1 MRSDAQKKAFM
12 SASSRCKGA
21 TPERQETQCKGQLH
35 TGHKVAS
42 MKLHALHGYNVELP
56 LG

>member
-35 TGHKVAS
+35 TGHKVAG